1 METLRLDAQLV
12 GNPTSSSGFPANRR
26 KDCELMADGEIGVGS
41 NNERRNWY
49 CEVEAGEVRLIL
61 CDAFG
66 PRWRFTREID
76 GRWTGHS
83 LLDPTIE
90 AYLAADP
97 SGEASDGARSYV
109 NAQWPGHLS
118 YSSREEAGA

>member
-1 METLRLDAQLV
+1 LEALRLDERLIRESHFEFWIPGQPPEKL
-12 GNPTSSSGFPANRR
+12 R
-26 KDCELMADGEIGVGS
+26 LMADGEIGVGS

-49 CEVEAGEVRLIL
+49 SEIEAGEVRLTL

-66 PRWRFTREID
+66 PRWRFAREID

-83 LLDPTIE
+83 LSDPTIE

-97 SGEASDGARSYV
+97 RGEASDGARSYV